1 VTQAYEAALAL
12 DRDHFENLNGAQFPY
27 IGGEI
32 LTRANGEAAHQLL
45 FLSTLLGD

>member
-1 VTQAYEAALAL
+1 VLAANL
-12 DRDHFENLNGAQFPY
+12 DHFENLNGTELPY

-32 LTRANGEAAHQLL
+32 LTRANGNAAHQLL

>member
-1 VTQAYEAALAL
+1 M
-12 DRDHFENLNGAQFPY
+12 NGTDLPY

-32 LTRANGEAAHQLL
+32 LTRANDEVAHQLL